1 VRTAPPYLHPSPV
14 SKVGS
19 PGGVDSTRARHER
32 RLWTYRGTAALSATL
47 VLIAT
52 VVGASLD
59 NASAVTRMAVACV
72 IAVLAGVA
80 VYAYAAATDHAD
92 RAR

>member
-1 VRTAPPYLHPSPV
+1 
-14 SKVGS
+14 
-19 PGGVDSTRARHER
+19 
-32 RLWTYRGTAALSATL
+32 
-47 VLIAT
+47 
-52 VVGASLD
+52 
-59 NASAVTRMAVACV
+59 MAVACV